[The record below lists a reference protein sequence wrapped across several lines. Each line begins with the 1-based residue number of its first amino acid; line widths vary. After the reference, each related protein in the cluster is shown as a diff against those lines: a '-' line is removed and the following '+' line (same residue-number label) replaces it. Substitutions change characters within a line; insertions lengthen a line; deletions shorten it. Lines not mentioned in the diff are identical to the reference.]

1 MKATIPTTKTLRY
14 VRAFNSFKVRLKQM
28 GKRPQH
34 EREFKIEI
42 EVYVALQR
50 VAYDIIARR
59 ETAEKIV

>member
-1 MKATIPTTKTLRY
+1 
-14 VRAFNSFKVRLKQM
+14 M